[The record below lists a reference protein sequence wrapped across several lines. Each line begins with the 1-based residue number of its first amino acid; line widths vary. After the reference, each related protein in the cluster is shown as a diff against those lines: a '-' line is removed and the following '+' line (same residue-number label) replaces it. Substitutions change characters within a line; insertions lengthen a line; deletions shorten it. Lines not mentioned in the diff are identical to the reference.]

1 MVKLGFVLVLLS
13 LFLGGRWG
21 WLPQAAGTDEG
32 RYHDKIFTVVNV
44 VDGDTFDIDAPDGR
58 EEVTRIRLWGVDTP
72 ETKDPE
78 RGVMYYGPEA
88 TAFTREM
95 VLGKQV
101 RVVLEPFEESRGL
114 YGRLLAYVYLED
126 GNEESQES
134 RVESRE
140 SDKEI
145 IGGAVSEDAGKM
157 PAVQRGYVMLNE
169 ELIREGYGYADDRFR
184 HMLRDRFGKLQEEA
198 RAEKR
203 GLWAEVRPEDWP
215 EWYRNR
221 QESIK

>member
-1 MVKLGFVLVLLS
+1 MG

-32 RYHDKIFTVVNV
+32 RYHDKVFTVVNV
-44 VDGDTFDIDAPDGR
+44 VDGDTFDIDAPDEGER
-58 EEVTRIRLWGVDTP
+58 VTRIRLWGVDTP

-78 RGVMYYGPEA
+78 RGVMHYGPEA

-114 YGRLLAYVYLED
+114 YGRLLAYVYLEAGSWED
-126 GNEESQES
+126 
-134 RVESRE
+134 V
-140 SDKEI
+140 
-145 IGGAVSEDAGKM
+145 VEDAGET
-157 PAVQRGYVMLNE
+157 PAVQGGYVMLNE
-169 ELIREGYGYADDRFR
+169 ELIREGYGYADSRFR

-203 GLWAEVRPEDWP
+203 GLWAEVQPKDWP
-215 EWYRNR
+215 DWYRNR